1 MQKCQVQ
8 KDCRAK
14 SVNKTKLQTAINKE
28 QDCRSSPAELLTIV
42 ILITAYSSELEG
54 YDHFAVERLS
64 LFTIIGFALQ
74 VKVRNASYHVLSYR
88 IVSA

>member
-1 MQKCQVQ
+1 MQK
-8 KDCRAK
+8 DSGIK
-14 SVNKTKLQTAINKE
+14 SVDNTKPQIAKKEE

-42 ILITAYSSELEG
+42 ILITAYSSELES

>member
-1 MQKCQVQ
+1 MLKCQVK
-8 KDCRAK
+8 KDSGIK
-14 SVNKTKLQTAINKE
+14 SVDNTKAQIAKKE
-28 QDCRSSPAELLTIV
+28 KQDCRSSPAELLTIV